1 MLQQKKLFKH
11 NFRCPWGEKQI
22 TAHPVVYFL
31 FSWFCRKENMILQL
45 TRISDGMQWVV
56 KSLSI
61 ELVSPTTGK
70 NKRPACAKAIF
81 SVICVITF
89 PCSGS

>member
-1 MLQQKKLFKH
+1 
-11 NFRCPWGEKQI
+11 
-22 TAHPVVYFL
+22 
-31 FSWFCRKENMILQL
+31 MILQL

-89 PCSGS
+89 PSSGS